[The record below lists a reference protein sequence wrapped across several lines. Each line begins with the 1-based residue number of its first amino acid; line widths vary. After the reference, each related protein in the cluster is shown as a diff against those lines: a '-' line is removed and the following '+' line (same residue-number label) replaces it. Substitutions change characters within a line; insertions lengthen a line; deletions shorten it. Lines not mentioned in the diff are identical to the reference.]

1 MSNFCAN
8 EISPSTTA
16 CLPDP
21 EVTIPEEEDKNAF
34 ECDDCNSKG
43 IDCYEQ
49 LGLTKEECLIYMD
62 LGEPDRCEDCFGK
75 WKNTSDAADYLK
87 QTEEEEDDMKLS
99 TEEIEECFKEQ
110 QIDAISNG
118 ECPTISYDL
127 WLSRLTSEQ
136 REVEKEKQIQWEI
149 KLKEMAI
156 RDRKQQK
163 EDEEEEEE
171 EEEEEIGEEQFRC
184 PSCKLVQSMS
194 TCYLCGIE
202 NTCEICVGDGGVYG
216 EDEEW
221 ICHPC
226 DDKQPEEEEE
236 EEEEC
241 VEEYPFYLYHIASF
255 GSDRDNCPACDGLCG
270 KISEDE
276 LEALHAEYD
285 HDDKMLSIVNLA
297 QDTYSRQKFIAYLK
311 PSTYKRLTAETLNT
325 NTVLYALADM
335 ILWGVLDVELGL
347 DELDDDE
354 IVTDPSDDM
363 YVCYANG
370 TKEYKAFSYFREH
383 KIHLCFDGSQ
393 NTMFAEWHDDAVH
406 LQN

>member
-1 MSNFCAN
+1 MSNFYTNDLSHAN
-8 EISPSTTA
+8 NTE

-21 EVTIPEEEDKNAF
+21 DVTIPEEEDKNAF

-49 LGLTKEECLIYMD
+49 LGLTRDEGLIYMD
-62 LGEPDRCEDCFGK
+62 LGEPDRCEDCFDK
-75 WKNTSDAADYLK
+75 WKNTNDAADYLK
-87 QTEEEEDDMKLS
+87 Q
-99 TEEIEECFKEQ
+99 I
-110 QIDAISNG
+110 
-118 ECPTISYDL
+118 
-127 WLSRLTSEQ
+127 
-136 REVEKEKQIQWEI
+136 
-149 KLKEMAI
+149 
-156 RDRKQQK
+156 
-163 EDEEEEEE
+163 EE

-184 PSCKLVQSMS
+184 PACKLVQSMS

-202 NTCEICVGDGGVYG
+202 NTCESCVGDGGVYG

-236 EEEEC
+236 EAEEC

-255 GSDRDNCPACDGLCG
+255 GSDRDNCPACDGSMG
-270 KISEDE
+270 EISEDE
-276 LEALHAEYD
+276 LKTLHAEYD
-285 HDDKMLSIVNLA
+285 QEFFFDNLA
-297 QDTYSRQKFIAYLK
+297 DTTYSRQRFIAYLK

-335 ILWGVLDVELGL
+335 ILWGVLNVELGL

-370 TKEYKAFSYFREH
+370 KKEYNACTYFREH